1 MNMAVIALSWDLAST
16 IINHGATH
24 DDDYYIHQNIVP
36 MDISYSNDLDEDH
49 WVAVGQTVAPEWN
62 DYINDNDVGVGWTN
76 TPFNPEILPSPS
88 ERRRVQPTLTING
101 ECRREHFRQLNADVD
116 IMIAAIAARYKPVVV
131 EELPREPPTA
141 EVTMVRYKLVIVEEV
156 QEKEVPK
163 PPKATVKYRRRR
175 YIQKKGLRAITHQ
188 NRHQISDLSPYPK
201 DIVCPNAYST

>member
-1 MNMAVIALSWDLAST
+1 
-16 IINHGATH
+16 
-24 DDDYYIHQNIVP
+24 

-49 WVAVGQTVAPEWN
+49 WVAVGQIIAPEWD
-62 DYINDNDVGVGWTN
+62 DYINDNDVGVGWATELPERLRIRRVSEGLRPSTAVRTT

-88 ERRRVQPTLTING
+88 ECRRVQPTLTING

-141 EVTMVRYKLVIVEEV
+141 EVTMARYKLVIVEEV

-175 YIQKKGLRAITHQ
+175 YFHKKKG
-188 NRHQISDLSPYPK
+188 
-201 DIVCPNAYST
+201 